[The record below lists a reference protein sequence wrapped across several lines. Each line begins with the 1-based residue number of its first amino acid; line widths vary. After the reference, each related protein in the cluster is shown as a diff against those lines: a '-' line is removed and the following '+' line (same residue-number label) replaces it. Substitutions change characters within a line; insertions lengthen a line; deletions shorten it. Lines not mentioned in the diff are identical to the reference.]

1 MRKKGIIRMVMN
13 MNNKGFAISTVLY
26 GLVILMSLLLFLLL
40 GTMSFSRDNNSK
52 LVEQI
57 EEELNDCVWQ
67 GTC

>member
-1 MRKKGIIRMVMN
+1 MVKN

-26 GLVILMSLLLFLLL
+26 GLVLLMSMLLFLLL

-52 LVEQI
+52 MVEQI
-57 EEELNDCVWQ
+57 EEELNECVWQ

>member
-1 MRKKGIIRMVMN
+1 MVMN

-26 GLVILMSLLLFLLL
+26 SLIILMSLLLFLLI
-40 GTMSFSRDNNSK
+40 GTMSFSRDNGSQ

-57 EEELNDCVWQ
+57 EQELNECVWQ

>member
-1 MRKKGIIRMVMN
+1 MVMN

-57 EEELNDCVWQ
+57 EEELNECVWQ

>member
-1 MRKKGIIRMVMN
+1 MVMN